1 MSIFPSLFGRKTNKP
16 AAASQDPMSLDIWD
30 ACEGFSF
37 ATTTLALPTASAAVS
52 MDWKETADHH
62 VFLADF
68 PGVKKEEVSIEVEE
82 EKVLKISAQRAKV
95 SEEKGDKWHRLER
108 NHDKF
113 FRSIRL
119 PQDANTEEMKAK
131 LENGVL
137 VVTVPK
143 KQDKKAQT
151 RLVQIAG

>member
-1 MSIFPSLFGRKTNKP
+1 MSILPSLFGRKANKV
-16 AAASQDPMSLDIWD
+16 AAPQEPMPLDIWD

-37 ATTTLALPTASAAVS
+37 ATTTLALPAASAMS

-62 VFLADF
+62 VFMADF
-68 PGVKKEEVSIEVEE
+68 PGVKKEEVNIEVEE

-119 PQDANTEEMKAK
+119 PQDANTEEMKAN

-143 KQDKKAQT
+143 KQDKKAQI

>member
-1 MSIFPSLFGRKTNKP
+1 MSILSSLFGRKNNKM
-16 AAASQDPMSLDIWD
+16 AAPQDPMSLDIWD

-37 ATTTLALPTASAAVS
+37 ATTTLALPAASSMS

-68 PGVKKEEVSIEVEE
+68 PGVKKEEVNIEVEE

-95 SEEKGDKWHRLER
+95 SEEKGDKWHHLER
-108 NHDKF
+108 YHDKF

-119 PQDANTEEMKAK
+119 PQDANTDEMKAK

-143 KQDKKAQT
+143 KQDKKAQI